1 MFLNIDLLIFR
12 VEVGFH
18 SPLSNKE
25 KFGLGFFKMVDV
37 GVGDTLEFNEL
48 NKFDISSQFHLNH
61 LEL

>member
-1 MFLNIDLLIFR
+1 M
-12 VEVGFH
+12 GFH